1 MDETRSIPKNFSW
14 LIENKLAGSGL
25 PNTEAEMKW
34 ILNQKIK
41 SVITLTEQPLP
52 ESFTHQVDY
61 LHAPAEDFSPS
72 DLKKIDYVVDF
83 IHQNITNGKSIMV
96 HCAGGRGRT
105 GTILACY
112 LVKYQNYSANDAI
125 EKVRGERPDSIQS
138 TSQEAA
144 IEHYEKFVA
153 KK

>member
-25 PNTEAEMKW
+25 LNTEAEMKW

-41 SVITLTEQPLP
+41 SIITLTEQPLP

-72 DLKKIDYVVDF
+72 DLKKIGYVVDF
-83 IHQNITNGKSIMV
+83 IHQNITNGKSMMV
-96 HCAGGRGRT
+96 HCVGGRGRT

-112 LVKYQNYSANDAI
+112 LVKYQNYSANAAI
-125 EKVRGERPDSIQS
+125 DKVRGERPDSIQS

>member
-1 MDETRSIPKNFSW
+1 
-14 LIENKLAGSGL
+14 
-25 PNTEAEMKW
+25 
-34 ILNQKIK
+34 
-41 SVITLTEQPLP
+41 
-52 ESFTHQVDY
+52 
-61 LHAPAEDFSPS
+61 
-72 DLKKIDYVVDF
+72 VDF

-125 EKVRGERPDSIQS
+125 EKVREERPGSIQS